1 MPCGHGGLCYRCGL
15 VLSRQERNQQ
25 CPICRGLIEQVL
37 KISKCKNKG
46 GTDQI
51 VFIAEEGIQRIKK
64 ESSPT
69 DLNGSNN
76 DSIEQPAPLL
86 RSIVPSSGGVNS
98 ATVTPLDEDQSLDTE
113 QQRTLEMRTIIIQ
126 RESRAMINIL
136 SEATS
141 TVDSP
146 IVTNQL
152 TRPPSTVTEEIG
164 EESKS
169 RYAELDSSGN

>member
-1 MPCGHGGLCYRCGL
+1 MMC
-15 VLSRQERNQQ
+15 
-25 CPICRGLIEQVL
+25 
-37 KISKCKNKG
+37 IS
-46 GTDQI
+46 T
-51 VFIAEEGIQRIKK
+51 V
-64 ESSPT
+64 

-146 IVTNQL
+146 IVRNQL